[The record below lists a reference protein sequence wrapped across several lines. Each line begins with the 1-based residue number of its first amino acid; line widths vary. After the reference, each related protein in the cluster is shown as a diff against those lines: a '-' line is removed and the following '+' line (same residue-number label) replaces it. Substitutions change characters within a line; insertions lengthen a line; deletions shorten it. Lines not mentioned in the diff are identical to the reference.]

1 MDFHAQKAQ
10 ASKATGKF
18 FVYLVLGTIG
28 IAGTLSAITGGYAY
42 VELGGPIARA
52 VAITTFVLSL
62 IHI

>member
-28 IAGTLSAITGGYAY
+28 IAGTLSAITGG
-42 VELGGPIARA
+42 
-52 VAITTFVLSL
+52 LSL